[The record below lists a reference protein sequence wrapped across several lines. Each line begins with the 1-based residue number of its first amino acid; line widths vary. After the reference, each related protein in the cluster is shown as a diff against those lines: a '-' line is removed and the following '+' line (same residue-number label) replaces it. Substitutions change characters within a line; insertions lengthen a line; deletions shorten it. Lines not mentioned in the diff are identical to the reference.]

1 MCVDNEWEAAV
12 VGQADVGIH
21 ADIVA
26 VDTHLSAE
34 QCDTSLPL
42 AFGHAHN
49 VAHSPSCIIY
59 PLMVKSSQV
68 CSTRAVAPFGYACL
82 SIQASQALVLFRLGC
97 APLSRNTAFGTN
109 MLSRVCIFCQQYRG
123 LRLIEDEYHVCFDC
137 PLYDQPR
144 YLLFCKL
151 FETNFSFGENVMQN
165 CQPLHLLASIL
176 SATTPQHVRLISRF
190 LSDCLAMRALAR
202 CDIAEGP
209 EIRGLAAG
217 RWTTHLSNVE
227 KSRLYKH
234 IGDAINSVH
243 VPIRELFSNCFGL
256 HLPPPVPLLSFVTK
270 QTTSG

>member
-1 MCVDNEWEAAV
+1 
-12 VGQADVGIH
+12 
-21 ADIVA
+21 
-26 VDTHLSAE
+26 
-34 QCDTSLPL
+34 
-42 AFGHAHN
+42 
-49 VAHSPSCIIY
+49 
-59 PLMVKSSQV
+59 MVKSSQV
-68 CSTRAVAPFGYACL
+68 CSTRAVAPFGNACL
-82 SIQASQALVLFRLGC
+82 SVRASQALVLFRLGC
-97 APLSRNTAFGTN
+97 APLFRNTAFGTN
-109 MLSRVCIFCQQYRG
+109 IHSRVCIFCQQYRG

-151 FETNFSFGENVMQN
+151 FETNFSFGESVMQN

-202 CDIAEGP
+202 CDVAEGP

-227 KSRLYKH
+227 KSRLSKH

-243 VPIRELFSNCFGL
+243 VPIWELFSNCFGL